1 MWKEREPEYA
11 RRVGQADV
19 DKSGAAILAEAEAA
33 LIAEPPPVPELAP
46 VAADLPA
53 SDGDGDGDGDGA
65 SASSKRQQRQQRRQ
79 RRRTRPHGRR

>member
-11 RRVGQADV
+11 RRMGQPDV
-19 DKSGAAILAEAEAA
+19 DKGGAVILADAEAA
-33 LIAEPPPVPELAP
+33 QIAEPPPVPELAP
-46 VAADLPA
+46 VAADLPVSA
-53 SDGDGDGDGDGA
+53 GDGDGDGA